1 MSLHPLPVAPVPE
14 ETARVARAAFR
25 RGNPY
30 LTLRDEFGTLFSDEQ
45 FTALFPTRGQPAE
58 APWRLALVTLLQFA
72 EDLSDRQAAEAV
84 RSRIDWK
91 YLLGLELTDAGFDFS
106 VLCEFRARLLAGSAQ
121 WLLFETLLTAFRE
134 RKLLKERGIQRT
146 DATHVLGAVRVLNR
160 LETVGETLRHT
171 LNALAMVAPDWLRSQ
186 SPPEWLTRYGLP
198 FSEWRLPKGDAQRER
213 LALTIGEDGFFLLEA
228 LAAPSAPAGLAMLP
242 VVQMLRTVWLQQYYR
257 ESHPQPSLRL
267 RTPEELP
274 PAPQRLQS
282 PYDPEARYARKRQT
296 GWLGYKGHLT
306 ETCDPDAPHLITHVE
321 TTSATTPD
329 VTVLPDI
336 HAALSQRDLLPAEH
350 VVDAG
355 YVEAEGLVRSQKE
368 HQVDLI
374 GPALESTSWQAKAA
388 GGYALADF
396 VVDWDARVVRCP
408 NGKQSVGWVEKE
420 QRGEPVI
427 QVSFAR
433 ADCRNCPQRES
444 CTRSS
449 QSRRLTLRSQ
459 PEYEALQAARG
470 RQASQGFAARYA
482 VRAGV
487 EGTISQAVRTCGM
500 RRARYLGLSKVHL
513 QHLLTAAALNL
524 VRTAAWLME
533 PPRARTRTSAFARLA
548 AVT

>member
-1 MSLHPLPVAPVPE
+1 MSLHPSPLTPVPE

-30 LTLRDEFGTLFSDEQ
+30 LSLRDEFGPLFADEQ
-45 FTALFPTRGQPAE
+45 FAGLFPPRGQPAE
-58 APWRLALVTLLQFA
+58 APWRLAVVTLLQFA

-91 YLLGLELTDAGFDFS
+91 YLLGLDLTDAGFDFS
-106 VLCEFRARLLAGSAQ
+106 VLCEFRGRLLAGSAES
-121 WLLFETLLTAFRE
+121 LLFETLLTSFGE
-134 RKLLKERGIQRT
+134 RKMLKERGMQRT
-146 DATHVLGAVRVLNR
+146 DATHVLAAVRTLNQ

-171 LNALAMVAPDWLRSQ
+171 LNALAVVAPDWLRSICP
-186 SPPEWLTRYGLP
+186 SEWLTRYALP
-198 FSEWRLPKGDAQRER
+198 FSEWRLPKGEAQRER

-228 LAAPSAPAGLAMLP
+228 LLSPTAPAGLAALP
-242 VVQMLRTVWLQQYYR
+242 VVQTLRTIWLQQYYR
-257 ESHPQPSLRL
+257 ESHPKPRLRL

-274 PAPQRLQS
+274 PTPQRLQS
-282 PYDPEARYARKRQT
+282 PYDPDARYARKRQT

-306 ETCDPDAPHLITHVE
+306 ETCDPDTPHLITHVE
-321 TTSATTPD
+321 TTPATTPD

-355 YVEAEGLVRSQKE
+355 YVEAQGLVESRTQ
-368 HQVDLI
+368 HQVELI
-374 GPALESTSWQAKAA
+374 GPALASTSWQAKA
-388 GGYALADF
+388 GRGYALADF
-396 VVDWDARVVRCP
+396 VVDWDAETVRCP
-408 NGKQSVGWVEKE
+408 NGKQSVGWVEKR

-433 ADCRNCPQRES
+433 ADCRSCPHREQ

-459 PEYEALQAARG
+459 PEHQALQAARA
-470 RQASQGFAARYA
+470 RQDSQAFAATYA

-500 RRARYLGLSKVHL
+500 RRARYVGLPKVHL

-524 VRTAAWLME
+524 VRVAAWLLE
-533 PPRARTRTSAFARLA
+533 PPAARTRTSAFARLA
-548 AVT
+548 AAT